1 MTEARPDPFF
11 LGWSKKLPKGLKRF
25 VPLLAVALVLL
36 FGGAGFLVGATQN
49 DPGDGAFRWDLG
61 RQELTAVLMA
71 EPYPVLFVVES
82 QHYRP
87 GTPILLSGNG
97 KRGVQERAAPLQGRL
112 VQAAGFPIVR
122 GSLQA
127 MQLAGGEAGLKA
139 AAGAE
144 ADMGLPEARSLGT
157 WRLSGE
163 ICDGKCYAGAMR
175 PGQGL
180 AHKACAN
187 LCLIGGVPPVFVSTG
202 PVEGESFFLMA
213 GPDGG
218 PIPERL
224 LDSTAVLVQLEGEV
238 VRRGALLIFQVDP
251 ESLEVL

>member
-1 MTEARPDPFF
+1 MTAKKPDPFF
-11 LGWSKKLPKGLKRF
+11 LGWSKKLPKGMKRF
-25 VPLLAVALVLL
+25 VPALALVLVCL

-61 RQELTAVLMA
+61 RQDLTAVMMA
-71 EPYPVLFVVES
+71 KPYPVLYVVES
-82 QHYRP
+82 KLWKP
-87 GTPILLSGNG
+87 GTALLLSGQG
-97 KRGVQERAAPLQGRL
+97 KRGVQARAEPLDGK
-112 VQAAGFPIVR
+112 VVAARGIPLTR

-127 MQLAGGEAGLKA
+127 MQMSPGEAGLKA
-139 AAGAE
+139 ATDTTDAKLPDAE
-144 ADMGLPEARSLGT
+144 PLGR

-175 PGQGL
+175 PGNGL

-202 PVEGESFFLMA
+202 AVEGEIFFLMA

-218 PIPERL
+218 PIPDSL
-224 LDSTAVLVQLEGEV
+224 LDDTAVLVQLDGEIE
-238 VRRGALLIFQVDP
+238 RRGQLMIFKVDP